1 MRSRETELVFPKVGV
16 APASL
21 AGARAARLLIRAGG
35 AAALA
40 GAEATAEDTLHG
52 LLAAL
57 ARLLAPGLP
66 DSAAIGAAP
75 VRSVLKSHLPHA
87 ALGPHAR
94 RSNCAPGAGRPGLR
108 PQARCS

>member
-1 MRSRETELVFPKVGV
+1 VQSPETELACLKVV
-16 APASL
+16 AAPTSL

-35 AAALA
+35 VAALA
-40 GAEATAEDTLHG
+40 GAGASAEDALRG

-75 VRSVLKSHLPHA
+75 VRTPS
-87 ALGPHAR
+87 
-94 RSNCAPGAGRPGLR
+94 
-108 PQARCS
+108 